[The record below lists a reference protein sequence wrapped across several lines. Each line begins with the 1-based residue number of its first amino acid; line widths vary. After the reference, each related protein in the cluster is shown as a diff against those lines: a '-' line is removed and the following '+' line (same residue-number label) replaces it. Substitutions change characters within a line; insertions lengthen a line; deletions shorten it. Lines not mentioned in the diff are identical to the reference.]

1 MNTQLALAFG
11 IVDMRAHADQDQV
24 LMRNVELARQ
34 DARRSR
40 RLLRQRTR

>member
-11 IVDMRAHADQDQV
+11 IVDMRAHSDQDQA

-34 DARRSR
+34 DARRVR
-40 RLLRQRTR
+40 RSLRQRTR